1 MDRRSFIKLTA
12 VTGTSA
18 TLASCGN
25 PEHQLIRFVPDEELV
40 PGVAEWRPSVCPLC
54 PGGCGVTVRIMEADV
69 EVIRD
74 GQPGVVRK
82 GVAKKL
88 EGNPAH
94 PISQGGLC
102 ARGQAAIQVTY
113 HPDRIAHPLKRAG
126 ARGEGRFD
134 AITWD
139 QAIGEL
145 VTHLDALDAA
155 NRQRSLAFLTRRDA
169 SWRHALVEQ
178 FLARFGA
185 AAPIGFELFSD
196 EVLRRAN
203 LLSFGREQLPT
214 PDLARARYV
223 LSFGADFLG
232 TWNSPVA
239 QGAAY
244 GQMRQ
249 GRPGIR
255 GAFVQVEARM
265 TQTGANADQWVPVAA
280 GTEGVLALGLA
291 HIILKEKLRPSD
303 AAGRAGALIGGWS
316 TGLGDYAPDRVEQIT
331 TVPGKRLERLAR
343 EFIEWRPAVAII
355 GGPPLAQTNGL
366 FNAVAVNALNAL
378 AGGVGEPGGLF
389 FTPQLGVTAPPG
401 LTLPPGHQSADA
413 GRRSGAASIDTL
425 AAGILSAAQS
435 PVQALLVDGANP
447 VFTTP
452 RAWKVREAFEKIP
465 FIASFGSFIDETS
478 ILADLILPDH
488 SFLESWVD
496 SAPESGSL
504 VAVLNV
510 APPAMKPLHQTR
522 AMPDVLLDVARRLH
536 RPLDLPWPSY
546 DAMLEQ
552 AFAALPPGEG
562 GADPWATAQKQGGW
576 WGDLPK
582 SDVAAAA
589 RKNVTAATRTH
600 DEPART
606 FAFAEPLFD
615 GDAQQYPYHL
625 LPYPSTA
632 FLDGSLAHLPWL
644 QEMPD
649 PLTSAMWSSWV
660 EINPKTAGRLGI
672 RQGDLV
678 EIASRHGSVHA
689 PAFVSP
695 GLAPD
700 IIAMPV
706 GQGHQTYTRVASGRG
721 ENPIGILAPVA
732 EPETGALAWAAT
744 RVRITRAGD
753 ADGRL
758 ILFAA
763 ELREHPHE
771 GEIR

>member
-12 VTGTSA
+12 ITGTSA

-54 PGGCGVTVRIMEADV
+54 RSGCGVTARIMEADV
-69 EVIRD
+69 EVVRG

-94 PISQGGLC
+94 PISQGALC

-113 HPDRIAHPLKRAG
+113 HPDRVAHPLKRSG
-126 ARGEGRFD
+126 PRGEGRFEE
-134 AITWD
+134 ISWD
-139 QAIGEL
+139 QAIAEL
-145 VTHLDALDAA
+145 VTQLDALQAA
-155 NRQRSLAFLTRRDA
+155 GSQTSLAFLTRPDA
-169 SWRHALVEQ
+169 SQRHALVEQ

-185 AAPIGFELFSD
+185 SAPLGFELFSD

-239 QGAAY
+239 QGVAY
-244 GQMRQ
+244 GRMRQ
-249 GRPGIR
+249 GRPGFR

-265 TQTGANADQWVPVAA
+265 TQTGANADQWVPVAP

-291 HIILKEKLRPSD
+291 HIILKEKLRPSA
-303 AAGRAGALIGGWS
+303 AAGRAGALIDGWAG
-316 TGLGDYAPDRVEQIT
+316 GLGDYAPDRVERVT
-331 TVPGKRLERLAR
+331 GVPARRLDRLAR
-343 EFIEWRPAVAII
+343 EFVEWHPSVAII
-355 GGPPLAQTNGL
+355 AGPPLAQTNAL
-366 FNAVAVNALNAL
+366 FSAVAVNALNAL
-378 AGGVGEPGGLF
+378 AGNVGEPGGLF
-389 FTPQLGVTAPPG
+389 FTPQLGRQPADAAR
-401 LTLPPGHQSADA
+401 QSAAA
-413 GRRSGAASIDTL
+413 GIEKL
-425 AAGILSAAQS
+425 AAGILSAGQS
-435 PVQALLVDGANP
+435 PVQTLLVDGVNP
-447 VFTTP
+447 VFTAP

-478 ILADLILPDH
+478 VLADVLLPDH

-522 AMPDVLLDVARRLH
+522 AMPDVLLDVGRRLR

-546 DAMLEQ
+546 DAMLQQ
-552 AFAALPPGEG
+552 AFAGLPPRDG
-562 GADPWATAQKQGGW
+562 GADPWATAQKRGGW
-576 WGDLPK
+576 WGELPK
-582 SDVAAAA
+582 GDAGAASQGSAATAA
-589 RKNVTAATRTH
+589 RAA
-600 DEPART
+600 EPARHEDQART
-606 FAFAEPLFD
+606 FAFAEPQFD
-615 GDAQQYPYHL
+615 GDAQQYPFHF
-625 LPYPSTA
+625 LPYPSAA

-660 EINPKTAGRLGI
+660 EINPKTAERLGI
-672 RQGDLV
+672 REGDIV
-678 EIASRHGSVHA
+678 EVASRHGSVHA

-706 GQGHQTYTRVASGRG
+706 GQGHETYTRFASGRG
-721 ENPIGILAPVA
+721 ENPVGMLAPVS

-744 RVRITRAGD
+744 RVRIARAGD

-758 ILFAA
+758 ILFGA
-763 ELREHPHE
+763 ELREHPHG
-771 GEIR
+771 GEVR